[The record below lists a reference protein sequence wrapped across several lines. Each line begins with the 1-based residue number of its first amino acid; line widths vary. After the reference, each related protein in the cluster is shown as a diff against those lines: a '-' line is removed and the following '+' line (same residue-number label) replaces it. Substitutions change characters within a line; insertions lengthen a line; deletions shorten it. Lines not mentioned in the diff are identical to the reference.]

1 MIIVIIFVI
10 ISKSIILPLL
20 LHHISTHTYVRTHIR
35 SAGSGTASLTS
46 DLFFSSGFKSFY
58 ETQVETVRKDIF
70 EIYSGGQNKGGSAEE
85 FSLREIV
92 AMQKDK
98 IQELEEKILV
108 ITGSGDS
115 GERGSGD
122 DHSVNKDKSE
132 NENENE
138 NENGGDGRSEEVKEE
153 MQKLF
158 LRIIELEDCLTELE
172 KQKKEIEVAAFE
184 ANEKL
189 FEQMRNLAASES
201 KILQLEEELE
211 ARAEDLGGMV
221 RGEAVIAAEADSLRR
236 RAESAE
242 KTGVICVF
250 VLMLFLP
257 SLLCQL
263 LYLFIFSS
271 HFYPAMHCTALPYPT
286 LPYPTLPYP
295 TLPYPALPFI
305 SYHTPST
312 PCNNILSHLQCVNM
326 SYK

>member
-1 MIIVIIFVI
+1 M
-10 ISKSIILPLL
+10 
-20 LHHISTHTYVRTHIR
+20 
-35 SAGSGTASLTS
+35 
-46 DLFFSSGFKSFY
+46 
-58 ETQVETVRKDIF
+58 
-70 EIYSGGQNKGGSAEE
+70 
-85 FSLREIV
+85 

-108 ITGSGDS
+108 ITGGGGDS

-122 DHSVNKDKSE
+122 DHNVNEDKNE
-132 NENENE
+132 NENINVNENE

-153 MQKLF
+153 MHKLS

-250 VLMLFLP
+250 VLLLFLP
-257 SLLCQL
+257 SLLYHL
-263 LYLFIFSS
+263 LS
-271 HFYPAMHCTALPYPT
+271 YPLNT
-286 LPYPTLPYP
+286 
-295 TLPYPALPFI
+295 
-305 SYHTPST
+305 
-312 PCNNILSHLQCVNM
+312 V
-326 SYK
+326 